1 MAEYRT
7 ILLDPTSSTQNRV
20 VWKIDAGLRVMAK
33 KVRVINFGL
42 SNLNG
47 DGIYF
52 NHAGV
57 YSLVSRVSINNS
69 QGQEID
75 RLINP
80 SAFMGLKLLHMPNSS
95 QFSLARQMSQNMCSS
110 IFCNSFSQVALTEQS
125 QRDDATLMGNSLY
138 LDISFMLNFLMSRNI
153 IESGYTLTIEW
164 AGSDVLGY
172 EYSFTRPPVLCL
184 DEVLTPVPADP
195 PASVYLTIVPDKVTM
210 SAGDRSF
217 ERRLNSY
224 YNQFIQNLMYF
235 NIGSK
240 SDNLLELPLGRI
252 DEKVELTIN
261 SMKLIPLKGI
271 DSFAKK
277 LAILHDRTTELTTC
291 NYGAFVPL
299 AKNGSTNVSV
309 PASRGLYN
317 PNLGI
322 HYDAN
327 FSYGCIGVE
336 KYVGQDIT
344 LSYSMRD
351 AVPEGKTDTIYILA
365 EVLRSY
371 DERSGNVSFAGTPQF
386 PVNSWSS

>member
-1 MAEYRT
+1 
-7 ILLDPTSSTQNRV
+7 
-20 VWKIDAGLRVMAK
+20 
-33 KVRVINFGL
+33 
-42 SNLNG
+42 
-47 DGIYF
+47 
-52 NHAGV
+52 
-57 YSLVSRVSINNS
+57 
-69 QGQEID
+69 
-75 RLINP
+75 
-80 SAFMGLKLLHMPNSS
+80 
-95 QFSLARQMSQNMCSS
+95 
-110 IFCNSFSQVALTEQS
+110 
-125 QRDDATLMGNSLY
+125 
-138 LDISFMLNFLMSRNI
+138 
-153 IESGYTLTIEW
+153 
-164 AGSDVLGY
+164 
-172 EYSFTRPPVLCL
+172 
-184 DEVLTPVPADP
+184 
-195 PASVYLTIVPDKVTM
+195 
-210 SAGDRSF
+210 
-217 ERRLNSY
+217 
-224 YNQFIQNLMYF
+224 MYF

-277 LAILHDRTTELTTC
+277 LAILTDRTTEITTC

-299 AKNGSTNVSV
+299 AKNGNSNLLT

-351 AVPEGKTDTIYILA
+351 AVPAGKTDTIYILA